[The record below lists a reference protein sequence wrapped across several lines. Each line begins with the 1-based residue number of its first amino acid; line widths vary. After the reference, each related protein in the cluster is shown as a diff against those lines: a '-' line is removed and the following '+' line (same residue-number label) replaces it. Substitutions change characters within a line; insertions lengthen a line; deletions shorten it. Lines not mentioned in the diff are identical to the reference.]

1 MKKLRSF
8 LYLDNYKMYSISSQ
22 LFEGLTEYILRSES
36 AVSKEEEKQKGP
48 VFSGKVLADIIET
61 NSNQTE
67 KKFLHDYSYNL
78 FEETLI
84 GEGRVLEISSETDDD
99 VFEKLDDYSFLK
111 ITGNIIFNDVQELEK
126 TMSQFNQTG
135 EALGYITC
143 LEEYKNEV
151 AEIQQSVN
159 DVKDRNKKA
168 HLNNLLKNKASFST
182 YLKEKGLQMDEGFL
196 KHLGYLLRYGY
207 HQQLEVQVPILRNG
221 LDLNLFSAQLDRKNL
236 KENEQTMIKKFS
248 RETEKKFTLFGIL
261 TQKLDRESKEELF
274 AKFSDAKENP
284 SMKEAI
290 SNVVKHMGNVE
301 NTFNGKS
308 DYEFIIDPIAL
319 YLEI

>member
-22 LFEGLTEYILRSES
+22 LFEGLTDYILRSES
-36 AVSKEEEKQKGP
+36 AISKEEERQDGP

-78 FEETLI
+78 FEETLMT
-84 GEGRVLEISSETDDD
+84 EGRVLEISSGANDEA
-99 VFEKLDDYSFLK
+99 FGKLDDFSFLK

-135 EALGYITC
+135 EAIGYISYS
-143 LEEYKNEV
+143 EEYKNEL
-151 AEIQQSVN
+151 AEMQQNVN
-159 DVKDRNKKA
+159 DVKDRNKKSQ
-168 HLNNLLKNKASFST
+168 LNNLLKNKASFSN
-182 YLKEKGLQMDEGFL
+182 YLKDKGLQLDELFL
-196 KHLGYLLRYGY
+196 KHLGYLLSYGY
-207 HQQLEVQVPILRNG
+207 HQQLEVQVPILRNDKG
-221 LDLNLFSAQLDRKNL
+221 LTLFSALLDRKNL
-236 KENEQTMIKKFS
+236 KENEQIMIKKFS

-261 TQKLDRESKEELF
+261 TQKLDRASKEELF
-274 AKFSDAKENP
+274 TQFAEAKDNP

-301 NTFNGKS
+301 NTFTGKS
-308 DYEFIIDPIAL
+308 DYEFIVDPIAL